1 MFFLPNFSSIGLLL
15 CDCELA
21 IDQSNETVKLTEFD
35 LLTLKF
41 YHERELRRWQ
51 PGVSDTLDHGDTF

>member
-1 MFFLPNFSSIGLLL
+1 MPNFRSIDLLL
-15 CDCELA
+15 CGCGLA
-21 IDQSNETVKLTEFD
+21 IGQSNETEKLD

-41 YHERELRRWQ
+41 YHERDLRRWQ

>member
-1 MFFLPNFSSIGLLL
+1 MPNFSLIDLLF
-15 CDCELA
+15 CDCGLA
-21 IDQSNETVKLTEFD
+21 IGQSNETEKMTEFD

-41 YHERELRRWQ
+41 YQERELRRWQ